1 MSTLAMLFAGGTDS
15 AVPELTDARSMA
27 SVPFGCRYRLIDF
40 TLSNL
45 VNAGIS
51 HVAILTQHNY
61 QSLMD
66 HLGSGKEWDLAR
78 RNGGLDI
85 LPPFF
90 TVMGP
95 QASQANLFSSSLEG
109 LLSARY
115 YLEGCP
121 EDTVILS
128 DCESVNN
135 LDVGRLL
142 KQHEET
148 GADLTIAVCR
158 SVVQPGSE
166 NVEIV
171 RSDRDGRVK
180 EVFSGND
187 SSPGKKDV
195 SMRLF
200 AVNKRVLLNIMTDM
214 SVRRYTDLA
223 RDFLARNAGR
233 YHFRIYRHEGYHRT
247 IGSLAEYFARNMEL
261 LDENVREQLFRVPD
275 RPVLTKV
282 HNSVP
287 AVYKDGS
294 LVRNSMIADGC
305 VIEGIVENCILF
317 RGVRVGKNTSV
328 ENCILMQDTTVEDGV
343 YMNCVITDK
352 NVRVREGRVL
362 SGHQT
367 KPFYIGKNG
376 DV

>member
-1 MSTLAMLFAGGTDS
+1 MSTIALLFAGAGNS
-15 AVPELTDARSMA
+15 VPELTDIRSMA

-95 QASQANLFSSSLEG
+95 QAGVNLFTSSLEG
-109 LLSARY
+109 LLNARN
-115 YLEGCP
+115 YLESSS

-128 DCESVNN
+128 DCDTVNN
-135 LDVGRLL
+135 LDVGALL
-142 KQHEET
+142 RQHEET
-148 GADLTIAVCR
+148 GADLTIAVYR
-158 SVVQPGSE
+158 MMVEAGNR
-166 NVEIV
+166 NVEVV
-171 RSDRDGRVK
+171 RSDGTGRVSD
-180 EVFSGND
+180 VYSGND
-187 SSPGKKDV
+187 ITSGRKDV

-200 AVNKRVLLNIMTDM
+200 AVSKRVLLNLLTDV
-214 SVRRYTDLA
+214 SVHRYTDIVHDLLA
-223 RDFLARNAGR
+223 RGAKKYD
-233 YHFRIYRHEGYHRT
+233 FRIYRHNGYHRV
-247 IGSLAEYFARNMEL
+247 INSLAEYFDRSMEL
-261 LDENVREQLFRVPD
+261 LDDNVREQLFRVPG

-287 AVYKDGS
+287 ADYKEGS
-294 LVRNSMIADGC
+294 LVRNSLIADGC
-305 VIEGIVENCILF
+305 IIEGNVENSILF
-317 RGVRVGKNTSV
+317 RGVHVGKNTSV
-328 ENCILMQDTTVEDGV
+328 ENCILMQDTTVENHV

-352 NVRVREGRVL
+352 SVRIREGRVL